1 MVTTQRLRRAG
12 PSSTSH
18 WGGRASA
25 RRQQQQRQG
34 DQLHGTVARLQG
46 NHPHVLR
53 AQTRLGPGK
62 RLKRALQDN
71 RELIAS
77 ALEPVE
83 FRAGQNIFRQGE
95 RGDRFYIIQEGAII
109 VSKTT
114 NGERTV
120 LARLGEGAYFGERA
134 LIKDDVR

>member
-1 MVTTQRLRRAG
+1 M
-12 PSSTSH
+12 
-18 WGGRASA
+18 
-25 RRQQQQRQG
+25 
-34 DQLHGTVARLQG
+34 
-46 NHPHVLR
+46 HVLR
-53 AQTRLGPGK
+53 AQSRLEQAE
-62 RLKRALQDN
+62 RLKRVLQDN

-83 FRAGQNIFRQGE
+83 FRAGQTIFRQGE

-134 LIKDDVR
+134 LIKDDFRFACLPHVTSPSVETCARIESGLPLGVLLRWQA